1 MRTIIM
7 KRISKVSNWIIL
19 LGFTLISL
27 VGCKKEWEAELD
39 GDAPRLFRPSMKG
52 ALVAKGNYIDVA
64 WQESEGAGGYKVEVS
79 IDTFKTIAKSIDVV
93 DTTAGTVDNLLWEQ
107 LYQVRVTTLHPT
119 DAAKNSRPADFGE
132 MKTPRFPTI
141 VLPPVSSDVGM
152 NRILFKWKKEGDAV
166 TTIKVFQAAGESTPE
181 ALVQTIT
188 LTPQNITDSWI
199 LVENLKAATAYRVA
213 LYSGEKFRGE
223 NNYTTKDPL
232 SGDIIDLSKENPA
245 TVNLG
250 DVIAKANAGSTI
262 LLKKGATYEI
272 STAVDFS
279 KSVTVMSEDN
289 PLIKLKAQL
298 SISGVSNF
306 GITANS
312 TIAKLAFV
320 DLEIFS
326 NDAGNKY
333 LFNPNTMASID
344 LFSFDNCIIHDVRG
358 VTRYRGGITVAQQTF
373 SNCIIYNIGGYGVL
387 TVDDNKSA
395 VNNFTLENSTVY
407 NADVF
412 LASKNNA
419 SGHYRIEDVTLY
431 RAPLSGRNFMD
442 FDGTKNTIAGGLKIA
457 GVIFGDPKTTDVN
470 ATNKTLGGIRI
481 NPSTQTTVSG
491 NYRTADFT
499 WKEGA
504 DLIPLTT
511 LEYSKKSTDLF
522 TDPNAGNFKIKD
534 NGFVG
539 KDSAGDPRWRP

>member
-1 MRTIIM
+1 M
-7 KRISKVSNWIIL
+7 KRISYLMHSIML
-19 LGFTLISL
+19 LGIVALLLS
-27 VGCKKEWEAELD
+27 GCKKEWTAELD

-52 ALVAKGNYIDVA
+52 PLVATGNYIDVA

-79 IDTFKTIAKSIDVV
+79 VDTFKTVAKSIDVV
-93 DTTAGTVDNLLWEQ
+93 DTTGGTVDDLLWEQ

-132 MKTPRFPTI
+132 IKTPRFPTI
-141 VLPPVSSDVGM
+141 VINPVSSDVGV
-152 NRILFKWKKEGDAV
+152 NRILFKWNSEGDAV
-166 TTIKVFQAAGESTPE
+166 TTVKVFQAAAESTPE
-181 ALVQTIT
+181 TLVQTIA
-188 LTPQNITDSWI
+188 LTPQNISDTWI
-199 LVENLKAATAYRVA
+199 LIENLKAATAYRVA

-232 SGDIIDLSKENPA
+232 SGEIIDLSKENPA
-245 TVNLG
+245 SVNLG
-250 DVIAKANAGSTI
+250 DVISSANTGATI

-272 STAVDFS
+272 SSAVNFS

-326 NDAGNKY
+326 NDAAGKY
-333 LFNPNTMASID
+333 IFNPNTMATID
-344 LFSFDNCIIHDVRG
+344 LFSFENCIIHDVRG
-358 VTRYRGGITVAQQTF
+358 VTRYRGGITVGQQTF
-373 SNCIIYNIGGYGVL
+373 SNCIIYNIGGYAVL

-407 NADVF
+407 NADAF
-412 LASKNNA
+412 LTSKNNA
-419 SGHYRIEDVTLY
+419 GGTYKVENVTFY
-431 RAPLSGRNFMD
+431 RAPLSGRNFID
-442 FDGTKNTIAGGLKIA
+442 FDGTKNTITGGLEIK

-481 NPSTQTTVSG
+481 NPSTQVTVSG
-491 NYRTADFT
+491 NYRTVDFT
-499 WKEGA
+499 WKEA
-504 DLIPLTT
+504 SDLIPLPT
-511 LEYSKKSTDLF
+511 LDYSKKSTDLF
-522 TDPNAGNFKIKD
+522 TDPDAGNFKIKD
-534 NGFVG
+534 NGFAG